1 MNPLQLLKDKTP
13 SFVLEMIFQLKI
25 KNVMTTNLLTV
36 DRKTTLKEI
45 QQIMKSKAVTGIPI
59 SEKGRLFG
67 MISLEDIIR
76 ALEGQYINDC
86 AEDHMTR
93 NLIVLE
99 EDMPLSFAI
108 NYMDK
113 YRYGRFPVLNIKK
126 ELVGI
131 ITSRD
136 IINKLLLRINEEM
149 IQLEDKLVKDPENTP
164 DNYQKAFICHRFDF
178 ENAGKA
184 STEIKK
190 YLKGLNLDRKLI
202 RRVAVASYE
211 LEINLVVHSKGGTLH
226 FEADKDRIRI
236 VASDQGPGID
246 SVDEVMKEGF
256 STAND
261 WIRSLGFGAGMGL
274 PNIKRVSDTFTIE
287 SEPTV
292 GTTVVS
298 VINLNSQGETNENK

>member
-1 MNPLQLLKDKTP
+1 MNALHLINDDTP
-13 SFVLEMIFQLKI
+13 SFILEMIFQLKV
-25 KNVMTTNLLTV
+25 KDVMTRDIMTA
-36 DRKTTLKEI
+36 DRQASLKTI
-45 QQIMKSKAVTGIPI
+45 QHMMKAKAVTGIPI
-59 SEKGRLFG
+59 EENKRLFG
-67 MISLEDIIR
+67 IVSLEDIIR
-76 ALEGQYINDC
+76 ALEGGYIEDT
-86 AEDHMTR
+86 AEKRMTR

-113 YRYGRFPVLNIKK
+113 YRYGRFPVLNISK

-149 IQLEDKLVKDPENTP
+149 TQLENRLVKEP
-164 DNYQKAFICHRFDF
+164 DHTMDSYHKTYICHRFDF
-178 ENAGKA
+178 ENAGRA

-211 LEINLVVHSKGGTLH
+211 LEINLVVHSQGGTLH
-226 FEADKDRIRI
+226 FEAENDRIRLT
-236 VASDQGPGID
+236 AADQGPGIGD
-246 SVDEVMKEGF
+246 VDQVMKEGY

-274 PNIKRVSDTFTIE
+274 PNVKRVSDEFAIK
-287 SEPTV
+287 SKPGV
-292 GTTVVS
+292 GTTVIS
-298 VINLNSQGETNENK
+298 EIVIKKGETDENK